1 MKGQLSAEMLIILAV
16 VLAVAL
22 LLASQLL
29 KSAGTAS
36 GNVENKTEAIFNK
49 TNVGGVGDYCTD
61 DAGCAGT
68 LKCISN
74 KCASA

>member
-36 GNVENKTEAIFNK
+36 GNVDNKTEAIFNK
-49 TNVGGVGDYCTD
+49 TNLGGSGDYCTD
-61 DAGCAGT
+61 GT
-68 LKCISN
+68 QCLSKVCEPDN
-74 KCASA
+74 TCK